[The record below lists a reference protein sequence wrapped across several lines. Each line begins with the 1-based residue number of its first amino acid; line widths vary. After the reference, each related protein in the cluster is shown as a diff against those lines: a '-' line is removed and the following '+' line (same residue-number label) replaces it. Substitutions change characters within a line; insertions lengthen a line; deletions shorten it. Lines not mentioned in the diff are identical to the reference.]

1 MSSDILTLREA
12 YDVFDKTRIP
22 AFDLLALDVVWSI
35 KDGHRDDVFRGLE
48 GVSSFAGNLRALFD
62 EFRIELEEIEDIG
75 EGWFLV
81 VVRQRTRARMGGTET
96 DERQFH
102 LCRLQGGKVARL
114 DVYFTRERALEAIA
128 VVHDG

>member
-35 KDGHRDDVFRGLE
+35 KDGHRDDVFRG
-48 GVSSFAGNLRALFD
+48 
-62 EFRIELEEIEDIG
+62 LEEIEDIG